1 MEIKINHTNS
11 LSAARYFSSFG
22 IQNFG
27 FTLDSMNPN
36 HISLLDAKQIVSW
49 LYQPNIILEVGIFQN
64 IEEIEILQKEF
75 HFSSVELNIH
85 HPDFKRIIEQYN
97 QSWIKLNIDELQ
109 QIDFNEPIFQDS
121 AFIIN
126 IFELKIDFKMLIEF
140 SQKHLILIDLNDS
153 SKIEDFIKKTGIMN
167 YTIPC
172 VREKSVGKLDLEPYE
187 HFLPY
192 LEDAY

>member
-1 MEIKINHTNS
+1 M
-11 LSAARYFSSFG
+11 SAARYFSSFG
-22 IQNFG
+22 IQNFE